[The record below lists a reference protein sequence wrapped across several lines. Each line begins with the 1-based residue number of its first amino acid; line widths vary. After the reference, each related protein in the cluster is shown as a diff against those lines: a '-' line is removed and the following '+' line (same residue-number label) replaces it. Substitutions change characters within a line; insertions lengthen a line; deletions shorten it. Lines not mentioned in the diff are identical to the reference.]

1 MNSKFGNAI
10 IVGLQVLM
18 SLAFMGS
25 GAMKIM
31 TPYEALKAN
40 PGMEWAN
47 DFSATAIVGIGSVE
61 LLLALGLLLSLFLS
75 SLKKYTAVF
84 AAGLAVV
91 MVGAAITHLSRGE
104 QIVPN
109 AVFFVL
115 TGAIA
120 WVRKDRLTSPKS
132 H

>member
-1 MNSKFGNAI
+1 
-10 IVGLQVLM
+10 M

-31 TPYEALKAN
+31 TPYETLKAN

-61 LLLALGLLLSLFLS
+61 LLLSLGLLLSLFLS
-75 SLKKYTAVF
+75 SLKKYAAVF

-104 QIVPN
+104 EIVPN
-109 AVFFVL
+109 VVFFVL

-120 WVRKDRLTSPKS
+120 FARKDRLTSPKS

>member
-1 MNSKFGNAI
+1 MNSKLGNAI

-61 LLLALGLLLSLFLS
+61 LLLALGLLLSLFRFFE
-75 SLKKYTAVF
+75 SLLRFFDFAV
-84 AAGLAVV
+84 
-91 MVGAAITHLSRGE
+91 
-104 QIVPN
+104 
-109 AVFFVL
+109 
-115 TGAIA
+115 
-120 WVRKDRLTSPKS
+120 RLTRSS
-132 H
+132 